1 MTSSYF
7 LRDKYNILLT
17 YQNIMNNHK
26 LTKKLQVLLTE
37 DEVAAVNRVIL
48 NDAMETESRP
58 ISVSAW
64 IRDLIKKELSN
75 KSIEQQSF
83 IKNKVKNLN
92 NK

>member
-7 LRDKYNILLT
+7 LQDKYNILLT

-48 NDAMETESRP
+48 NDAMDTESRP

-64 IRDLIKKELSN
+64 IRDLIKKELSV